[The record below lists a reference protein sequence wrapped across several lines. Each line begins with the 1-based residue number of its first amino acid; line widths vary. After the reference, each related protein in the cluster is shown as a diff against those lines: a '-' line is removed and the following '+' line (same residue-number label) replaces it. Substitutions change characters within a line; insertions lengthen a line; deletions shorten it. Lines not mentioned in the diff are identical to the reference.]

1 MFSERNNN
9 KMNITYRKFM
19 NFLLIIIGTINIMM
33 TSQLNLQISY
43 NIRQRMTVFFLVVF
57 ILLYLVSLIIEPFQ
71 LVDVCFLLFILLIV
85 FLSRKNYVINAGTL
99 TLVYSRLSI
108 KDIIS
113 NYKYSI
119 LYSTLAVVFLSL
131 SGILSIYDPQGT
143 GLSLGFNNVN
153 QLGFY
158 LGFLAILFTFRI
170 GEQNS
175 MITLKYNRYNI
186 TFLVFVVIFEF
197 LIIQDNTAGVMVLFF
212 YLASLFKT
220 TANYLKPLIIIL
232 PIVLTIFAYWA
243 GFHYF
248 QYHFLETIDSIVTRR
263 IFIWNHYL
271 TSFPLTKFGT
281 NWQADPNFING
292 FFDGA
297 YIYYGIFYGIV
308 ILSVLLIGLAL
319 TNYKLVK
326 SNQVILLILIISLEI
341 VGFSENALFA
351 YVQSPGLIFAF
362 LGYFPGYFRRGN
374 TIEENTLYRRRS

>member
-1 MFSERNNN
+1 
-9 KMNITYRKFM
+9 M

-43 NIRQRMTVFFLVVF
+43 TIRQRMTIFFLVVF

-71 LVDVCFLLFILLIV
+71 LVDVGFLLLILFIV

-113 NYKYSI
+113 NCKYSI
-119 LYSTLAVVFLSL
+119 LCSTLAVVFLSL
-131 SGILSIYDPQGT
+131 SGILNIYDPQGT

-158 LGFLAILFTFRI
+158 LAFLAILFTFRI

-186 TFLVFVVIFEF
+186 TFLVFVVIFDF
-197 LIIQDNTAGVMVLFF
+197 LIIQDNTASVMVLFF

-220 TANYLKPLIIIL
+220 IANYLKPLIIIL

-243 GFHYF
+243 GFHYS

-271 TSFPLTKFGT
+271 TNFPLTKFGA
-281 NWQADPNFING
+281 NWKVDPNFING

-362 LGYFPGYFRRGN
+362 LGYFPGYFRRDN